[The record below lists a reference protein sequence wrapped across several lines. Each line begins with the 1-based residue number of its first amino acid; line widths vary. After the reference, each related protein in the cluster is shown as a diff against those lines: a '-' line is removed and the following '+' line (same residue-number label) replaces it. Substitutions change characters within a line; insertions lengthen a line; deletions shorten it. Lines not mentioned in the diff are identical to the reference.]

1 MYSFKEII
9 SSLNNKND
17 LSKEQAFFISE
28 SMFKGT
34 LSDSEIKNVLVV
46 MNAKGICTD
55 EVVGFAEAMRKI
67 STKVVTDEKV
77 IDCCGTGG
85 DGINTFNIS
94 TCSAF
99 ISAASGVKVAKHGN
113 KAITSNSGSADVLH
127 DAGAKLDL
135 SPEKVSQCINEVNFG
150 FMFAPLHHQA
160 MKNVA
165 ASRKEIAPNKTI
177 FNMLGP
183 ITNPANAQIQLIGVF
198 DKSAM
203 HLVADSLM
211 QLGTSKAIV
220 LNSRDGMDEASIYT
234 ETDIIEIKDRVKTQY
249 TINPKDYGITGKN
262 IDSIKTSN
270 EKSSLDFIFSVIN
283 NEESDAKEIC
293 ILNAAL
299 SVMLYKDIELN
310 DSIEQCRE
318 SLSEYKVRD
327 KFNQYIDF
335 TNQI

>member
-1 MYSFKEII
+1 
-9 SSLNNKND
+9 
-17 LSKEQAFFISE
+17 
-28 SMFKGT
+28 
-34 LSDSEIKNVLVV
+34 
-46 MNAKGICTD
+46 GICTD
-55 EVVGFAEAMRKI
+55 EVVGFARAMRKI
-67 STKVVTDEKV
+67 STKVLTDEKV
-77 IDCCGTGG
+77 VDCCGTGG

-94 TCSAF
+94 TCSAY

-135 SPEKVSQCINEVNFG
+135 SPEKVSQCISEVNFG

-211 QLGTSKAIV
+211 ELGTSKAIV
-220 LNSRDGMDEASIYT
+220 LNSRDGMDEASIYA
-234 ETDIIEIKDRVKTQY
+234 ETDIIEIKDNVKTHY

-270 EKSSLDFIFSVIN
+270 ERSSLDFIFSVIN

-293 ILNAAL
+293 VLNAAL

-310 DSIEQCRE
+310 DSIAQCRE

-335 TNQI
+335 TNQV

>member
-17 LSKEQAFFISE
+17 LSKDEAFFISE

-34 LSDSEIKNVLVV
+34 LSDSEIKNVLVAL
-46 MNAKGICTD
+46 NTKGICTD
-55 EVVGFAEAMRKI
+55 EIVGFAKAMRKI

-198 DKSAM
+198 GKSAM

-211 QLGTSKAIV
+211 ELGTSRAII
-220 LNSRDGMDEASIYT
+220 LNSRDGMDEASIYA
-234 ETDIIEIKDRVKTQY
+234 ETDIIEIKDDVKTQY
-249 TINPKDYGITGKN
+249 TINPK
-262 IDSIKTSN
+262 
-270 EKSSLDFIFSVIN
+270 
-283 NEESDAKEIC
+283 
-293 ILNAAL
+293 
-299 SVMLYKDIELN
+299 
-310 DSIEQCRE
+310 
-318 SLSEYKVRD
+318 
-327 KFNQYIDF
+327 
-335 TNQI
+335 

>member
-9 SSLNNKND
+9 SSLNDKNN
-17 LSKEQAFFISE
+17 LSKDEAFSISE
-28 SMFKGT
+28 SMFEGT
-34 LSDSEIKNVLVV
+34 LTDSEIKNVLVAL
-46 MNAKGICTD
+46 NAKGICTD
-55 EVVGFAEAMRKI
+55 EVVGFAKAMRKI
-67 STKVVTDEKV
+67 STKVLTDEKV
-77 IDCCGTGG
+77 VDCCGTGG

-135 SPEKVSQCINEVNFG
+135 SPEKVSHCISEVNFG

-165 ASRKEIAPNKTI
+165 ASRKKIAPNKTI

-198 DKSAM
+198 DKNAM
-203 HLVADSLM
+203 QLVADSLM
-211 QLGTSKAIV
+211 ELGTSRALV
-220 LNSRDGMDEASIYT
+220 LNSRDGMDEASIYA
-234 ETDIIEIKDRVKTQY
+234 ETDIVEIKDNVKTQY
-249 TINPKDYGITGKN
+249 TINPKDYGISGNN
-262 IDSIKTSN
+262 IETIKTN
-270 EKSSLDFIFSVIN
+270 NQKSSLDFLFSVIN

-293 ILNAAL
+293 ILNSAL

-310 DSIEQCRE
+310 DAIAQCRE

-335 TNQI
+335 TNQV